1 MTEENKWSRVEEIV
15 RRVVREELANAVGRA
30 YGARP
35 NGGGLSPWAAQ
46 VKAAYDAKL
55 EQRAAQEREAGVD

>member
-1 MTEENKWSRVEEIV
+1 MTEEQRWAKVEEIM
-15 RRVVREELANAVGRA
+15 RRVVREELAIAVGRA
-30 YGARP
+30 YSARP

-55 EQRAAQEREAGVD
+55 AQRAAQEREAGVD

>member
-15 RRVVREELANAVGRA
+15 RRVVREELAIAVGRA

-35 NGGGLSPWAAQ
+35 NGGGLNPWAAQ

-55 EQRAAQEREAGVD
+55 AQRAAQEREAGVD

>member
-1 MTEENKWSRVEEIV
+1 M
-15 RRVVREELANAVGRA
+15 RRVVREELAIAVGRA

-55 EQRAAQEREAGVD
+55 SQRAAQEREAGVD